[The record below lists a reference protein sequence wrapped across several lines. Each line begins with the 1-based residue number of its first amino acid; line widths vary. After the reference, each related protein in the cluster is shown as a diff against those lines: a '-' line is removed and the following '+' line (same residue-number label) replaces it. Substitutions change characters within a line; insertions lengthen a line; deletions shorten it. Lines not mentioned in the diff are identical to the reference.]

1 MWALILGHL
10 IDRAVAWK
18 PLSQVTQVES
28 LEGFACSALSL
39 SGQEKAPGVGVPNPL
54 GAYELVRGQHFN
66 KIS

>member
-10 IDRAVAWK
+10 IDKNCSMEAFVPGDGGVIR
-18 PLSQVTQVES
+18 
-28 LEGFACSALSL
+28 GFACSALSL
-39 SGQEKAPGVGVPNPL
+39 SGQEKAPGVGVPSPL

>member
-1 MWALILGHL
+1 M
-10 IDRAVAWK
+10 
-18 PLSQVTQVES
+18 ES